1 MGGVLGWGDRGSLW
15 KRREKKRDGGQGDR
29 DLYWARDAC
38 AKGHASEAMAH
49 VQRGGHRSELL
60 PLGLLEM
67 KCLVARS
74 LRAGYEDAQ
83 LL

>member
-29 DLYWARDAC
+29 DLYWA
-38 AKGHASEAMAH
+38 MAH
-49 VQRGGHRSELL
+49 VQRGGHKSELL